1 MNLQENIYRIKQVM
15 GIVSEQPDDEY
26 GTLRREFDYYAS
38 LVFENGHNGK
48 KTEDA
53 SYFMPHYKKALA
65 NIKQYHIRQNEI
77 KYRIPEIRQ
86 VLRDNGLTSSKGVSS
101 GQVRGFV
108 EQLHDTY
115 HFTDIVEFPEMIE
128 VRTDENKLNDIIN
141 QLNELGINVN
151 RTRDGLRIKPSI

>member
-1 MNLQENIYRIKQVM
+1 M
-15 GIVSEQPDDEY
+15 GLISEQLDDEH
-26 GTLRREFDYYAS
+26 TELRREFDYYAS

-53 SYFMPHYKKALA
+53 AYFMPHYKKALA
-65 NIKQYHIRQNEI
+65 NLKQYHIGQNEI

-86 VLRDNGLTSSKGVSS
+86 VLRDNGLTSSKGVAS

-108 EQLHDTY
+108 EQLYNTY

-141 QLNELGINVN
+141 QLNNLGIDVN
-151 RTRDGLRIKPSI
+151 RTRDGLRINPTI